1 MTPPSFSTKFINRRT
16 DLRRH
21 HLQTYSAL
29 SGFESPDP
37 ADPRP
42 GAARSRR
49 ESMPEESRQP
59 AETEQITRRRLL
71 RKILML
77 DDTAHSIAL
86 GTAIGMFIGMTPT
99 VGIQMILVLCLAV
112 VTRPLFHFSK
122 IAALL
127 TVYISNPFTVLPIYW
142 FNYSIG
148 TYFVEATVTYEDFA
162 RTLEYEG
169 FAQWWDT
176 VVSLFVRVG
185 APLFLGSL
193 AVATVTSLPTY
204 PLILWFVR
212 KVREEGDE
220 SSEPETEI
228 PQPSSEA
235 GATPEVSATSTGS
248 TESIS

>member
-1 MTPPSFSTKFINRRT
+1 
-16 DLRRH
+16 
-21 HLQTYSAL
+21 
-29 SGFESPDP
+29 
-37 ADPRP
+37 
-42 GAARSRR
+42 
-49 ESMPEESRQP
+49 MPEEPRQP
-59 AETEQITRRRLL
+59 AKSERITPRRLL

-112 VTRPLFHFSK
+112 VTRPLFHFNK
-122 IAALL
+122 VAALL

-148 TYFVEATVTYEDFA
+148 TYFVEATVTYDDFA

-176 VVSLFVRVG
+176 VVGLFVRVG

-193 AVATVTSLPTY
+193 VVATVTSLPTY
-204 PLILWFVR
+204 PLILWLVR
-212 KVREEGDE
+212 KVREEDDE
-220 SSEPETEI
+220 TSEVE
-228 PQPSSEA
+228 SGSEA
-235 GATPEVSATSTGS
+235 APSDSSKPSGEAATKPEVSAKSTGS
-248 TESIS
+248 PESIS